1 MSAEYIPYLI
11 GSGLNPNAA
20 ADVAST
26 LHSWDEL
33 AEWLDIRHPRNHHIP
48 NDRIAIGTPQF
59 NTSWKNILS
68 RKFRDAQT
76 TDQNNIP
83 TPGWMKIVRKRQR
96 QSLLLAAIIT
106 TIIVTM
112 IDNQYQIQH
121 HSQYLRILYD
131 GLYSLAIFIMTTL
144 LWKIIIGSYHALYG
158 HKNNPWHP
166 SKTARDPNKNT
177 RVAIIFPV
185 YHEDAA
191 RVVAG
196 MASIWKSLLR
206 DAPEHAHHYDMFLIS
221 DSREIGYWIAE
232 QSALERLAHAHPEG
246 RFYYRWRPNNA
257 NAKLGNMVDWC
268 RRWGG
273 EYEYMAVMDADS
285 LMSGNAIHTMLRMME
300 GNERLG
306 ILQTNPTPI
315 MRESLFG
322 RMQQFS
328 GRLYGSVFSYGLQS
342 MYMGHSNYIGHNAMI
357 RTKPFIEHCILPE
370 LSGPTPWGGK
380 PLSHDIAEAAMMAR
394 AGYEVWFLPEIEGSY
409 EETPANILGNIIRER
424 RWMQGNLQHIRL
436 LFIDG
441 IKSLYLEN
449 FITSAIG
456 YLCAPLWIVIFGITI
471 YSNSFLWNE
480 KAINIHTNGAHRTAL
495 IIPLIAS
502 LIMMLIPRL
511 MSIMLNIRR
520 NRCQQYGGRR
530 KIIVS
535 VILETLYS
543 MLWSPVVMI
552 YITRFVY
559 LWSKRKGVSWG
570 KQQRDDTPLS
580 WSMCNR
586 HFGWVSIIGTTI
598 SIAIIYKMQHTSKN
612 YNKLVYGVSKHMIH
626 PDGILLWTIFLLLS
640 TTLCVFVV
648 QLTSRTYPWIKRAR
662 LFCTPEEINVPQEIT
677 DMLQWEKRLRANTPD
692 PEDTD
697 AAIAHALS
705 DPHFYVRNTPNTRH
719 KSHLAK
725 RLLPKIQNNT
735 PLTTQE
741 IGWAMRE
748 RACFH
753 ALKSRQS

>member
-1 MSAEYIPYLI
+1 MSAEYIPYLV
-11 GSGLNPNAA
+11 GSGLNPDAA
-20 ADVAST
+20 AEIAST
-26 LHSWDEL
+26 LDSWDAL
-33 AEWLDIRHPRNHHIP
+33 AEWLDTRHPRNHHIP
-48 NDRIAIGTPQF
+48 TDRISIGTPQF

-68 RKFRDAQT
+68 RKTRERK
-76 TDQNNIP
+76 NNHIP
-83 TPGWMKIVRKRQR
+83 APGWIKIVRFRQR
-96 QSLLLAAIIT
+96 RSLVLGGIIT
-106 TIIVTM
+106 ALLVGM

-121 HSQYLRILYD
+121 HNICLRILYD
-131 GLYSLAIFIMTTL
+131 GLYGLAIFIMTTL
-144 LWKIIIGSYHALYG
+144 LWKIIMGSYQALYG
-158 HKNNPWHP
+158 HKHNPWHP
-166 SKTARDPNKNT
+166 SKTARDPDKNS

-191 RVVAG
+191 RVIAG
-196 MASIWKSLLR
+196 MAAIWESLLR
-206 DAPEHAHHYDMFLIS
+206 DAPEYAHQYDMFLIS

-232 QSALERLAHAHPEG
+232 QSALGRLAHAHPEG

-268 RRWGG
+268 RRWGH
-273 EYEYMAVMDADS
+273 EYTYMTVMDADS
-285 LMSGNAIHTMLRMME
+285 LMSGKAIHTMLRMMD
-300 GNERLG
+300 GNDRLG

-342 MYMGHSNYIGHNAMI
+342 MYMGHANYIGHNAMI
-357 RTKPFIEHCILPE
+357 RTKAFIQHCILPE

-409 EETPANILGNIIRER
+409 EEIPANVLGNIIRER

-441 IKSLYLEN
+441 IQSLYLEN

-456 YLCAPLWIVIFGITI
+456 YLCAPLWIIIFGITI
-471 YSNSFLWNE
+471 YSNSFLWDQ
-480 KAINIHTNGAHRTAL
+480 KSLNIHTNNAYKISTL
-495 IIPLIAS
+495 IPLIAS
-502 LIMMLIPRL
+502 MFMMLIPR
-511 MSIMLNIRR
+511 IMAVMFNIQRS
-520 NRCQQYGGRR
+520 RCQQYGGRR

-535 VILETLYS
+535 VIIETLYS
-543 MLWSPVVMI
+543 LFWSPVIMI
-552 YITRFVY
+552 YIARFVY
-559 LWSKRKGVSWG
+559 LWAKRKGVSWG
-570 KQQRDDTPLS
+570 KQQRDDTPLP
-580 WSMCNR
+580 WSVCNR
-586 HFGWVSIIGTTI
+586 HFGWVSVIGIVITA
-598 SIAIIYKMQHTSKN
+598 AIVYKIQHTSKN
-612 YNKLVYGVSKHMIH
+612 YDALVYAVSKHVLH
-626 PDGILLWTIFLLLS
+626 PDGIMWWTIFMLLS
-640 TTLCVFVV
+640 ATLCVFIV
-648 QLTSRTYPWIKRAR
+648 QFTSRSYPWMRRAR

-677 DMLQWEKRLRANTPD
+677 DMLQWEKTLRTNVPD
-692 PEDTD
+692 PENTE
-697 AAIAHALS
+697 ASIAHALT
-705 DPHFYVRNTPNTRH
+705 DPIFYVRNTPNTRH

-725 RLLPKIQNNT
+725 RLLSKINSNT

-741 IGWAMRE
+741 MGWAMRE